1 MLGDGELP
9 SYEEPPCQEC
19 SPVPDYCST
28 GQTVLDPCG
37 CCEECAKGEGDECGG
52 LFGLYGT
59 CADDL
64 ECVDNSE
71 DPENVPGVCERTLDG
86 CCDRKVRK
94 RDGLAYVVDKEEGTG
109 FCMEGCM
116 YRKEWLAALNTV
128 LQLGK
133 VIVLSVVGISYVY
146 SCNI

>member
-19 SPVPDYCST
+19 PPIPDYCST

-64 ECVDNSE
+64 ECVENSE
-71 DPENVPGVCERTLDG
+71 DPENLPGECERTLDG

-94 RDGLAYVVDKEEGTG
+94 TPRTQRTCQVSASAHWT
-109 FCMEGCM
+109 
-116 YRKEWLAALNTV
+116 
-128 LQLGK
+128 
-133 VIVLSVVGISYVY
+133 
-146 SCNI
+146 

>member
-37 CCEECAKGEGDECGG
+37 CCEECAEG
-52 LFGLYGT
+52 
-59 CADDL
+59 L

-71 DPENVPGVCERTLDG
+71 DPETVPGVCERTLDG

-94 RDGLAYVVDKEEGTG
+94 RDGLAYVVDKEEGIG

-116 YRKEWLAALNTV
+116 YRKEGVSSSPKYCFTTRESHRFECRRN
-128 LQLGK
+128 
-133 VIVLSVVGISYVY
+133 
-146 SCNI
+146 

>member
-94 RDGLAYVVDKEEGTG
+94 RDGLAYVVDKEEGIG
-109 FCMEGCM
+109 S
-116 YRKEWLAALNTV
+116 
-128 LQLGK
+128 GK
-133 VIVLSVVGISYVY
+133 GMDWPMWWTRRR
-146 SCNI
+146 

>member
-64 ECVDNSE
+64 ECVENSE
-71 DPENVPGVCERTLDG
+71 DPENVPGECEQAG
-86 CCDRKVRK
+86 K
-94 RDGLAYVVDKEEGTG
+94 RGFYHRYCIERASAHLAHV
-109 FCMEGCM
+109 
-116 YRKEWLAALNTV
+116 
-128 LQLGK
+128 
-133 VIVLSVVGISYVY
+133 
-146 SCNI
+146 